1 MTSTGGGA
9 GCVRGG
15 GGVAGGGG
23 AAQGMKNRTRSHRSM
38 KSMAGCVGGL
48 GKGNV
53 CGAGRADGRG
63 AGAWVVEVRA
73 EGSRG
78 ARTHGS
84 MRGMGGGAGCVR
96 GKG

>member
-1 MTSTGGGA
+1 
-9 GCVRGG
+9 
-15 GGVAGGGG
+15 
-23 AAQGMKNRTRSHRSM
+23 MKNRTRSHGSM

-63 AGAWVVEVRA
+63 AGAWVVGVRA

-96 GKG
+96 GVRGKG

>member
-1 MTSTGGGA
+1 
-9 GCVRGG
+9 
-15 GGVAGGGG
+15 
-23 AAQGMKNRTRSHRSM
+23 MKNRTRSHGSM

-53 CGAGRADGRG
+53 CGAGRADG
-63 AGAWVVEVRA
+63 AGSGWVGGGGVRA

-96 GKG
+96 GVEG

>member
-1 MTSTGGGA
+1 
-9 GCVRGG
+9 
-15 GGVAGGGG
+15 
-23 AAQGMKNRTRSHRSM
+23 M

-63 AGAWVVEVRA
+63 AGAWVVGVRA

-78 ARTHGS
+78 ARTHWVHEGHGR
-84 MRGMGGGAGCVR
+84 RGRVREGCE
-96 GKG
+96 G